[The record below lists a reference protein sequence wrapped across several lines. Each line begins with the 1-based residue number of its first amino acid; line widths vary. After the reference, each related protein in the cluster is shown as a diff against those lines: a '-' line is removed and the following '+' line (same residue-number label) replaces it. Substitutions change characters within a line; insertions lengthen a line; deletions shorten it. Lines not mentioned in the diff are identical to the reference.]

1 VSDLQ
6 EEPVTEQIE
15 FLAVR
20 LSTGMEI
27 RPALVDRAWM
37 KTPAGRFAKRC
48 LPLLIANQSGWELL
62 NPSGF
67 TAGWDGGD
75 ELASVNIWPHSETQV
90 PWVISHFGSG
100 ILTWHVPYLFRTPS
114 GYNLLVRGPANMPKD
129 GIAPLEGIVE
139 TDWTMATFTMNWK
152 FTRPG
157 YLVKFEAG
165 EPIAM
170 VVPMPRG
177 ELERFRP
184 VLRDA
189 ESAASMLAGFQHFSA
204 SRQEFLQALKTPG
217 SSAANAGWQRDYML
231 GRNLD
236 GTVAPE
242 HQTKVQLAPFETDSS
257 KSVSGLETHLA
268 GQGGSA
274 ANIAQSFPDPSS
286 LTSLDALLDL
296 GEQVAEMVRRMVP
309 TEISREERRHD

>member
-1 VSDLQ
+1 M
-6 EEPVTEQIE
+6 TEQRE

-20 LSTGMEI
+20 LAPGMEI
-27 RPALVDRAWM
+27 RPAPVGRVWM
-37 KTPAGRFAKRC
+37 ETPAGRFAKRC
-48 LPLLIANQSGWELL
+48 LPLLIANQTGWELL

-75 ELASVNIWPHSETQV
+75 EIAAVNIWPHSETQV

-100 ILTWHVPYLFRTPS
+100 ILTWYVPYLFRTPS

-139 TDWTMATFTMNWK
+139 TDWTVATFTMNWK

-170 VVPMPRG
+170 VVPILRG

-184 VLRDA
+184 VLRDGTS
-189 ESAASMLAGFQHFSA
+189 EASMLAAFQQFSA

-217 SSAANAGWQRDYML
+217 SRAAALGWQRDYML
-231 GRNLD
+231 GRNPD

-242 HQTKVQLAPFETDSS
+242 HQTKVQLPPFETDSS
-257 KSVSGLETHLA
+257 KTERGERGL
-268 GQGGSA
+268 
-274 ANIAQSFPDPSS
+274 
-286 LTSLDALLDL
+286 
-296 GEQVAEMVRRMVP
+296 
-309 TEISREERRHD
+309 